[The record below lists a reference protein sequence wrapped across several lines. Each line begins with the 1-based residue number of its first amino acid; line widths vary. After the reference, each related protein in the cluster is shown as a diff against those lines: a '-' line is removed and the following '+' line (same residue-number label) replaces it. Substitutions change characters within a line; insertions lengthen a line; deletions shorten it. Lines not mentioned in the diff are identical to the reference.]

1 EPGRAANHGGF
12 RYEHILFDPINP
24 HTQCLQDHCMNSRP
38 MHLHPCSTGH
48 RATPDPMTVYIPTS
62 CFRPRKPYRVI
73 PDRASL
79 ARTNAHVDSPAVSTR
94 TSCQQSKSRTEME
107 PSGKYYGYPTDVLLH
122 LFIPSVVTGF
132 PASSHD
138 SHKPAHVRPHTQGS
152 NPNLALAEIEQQNP
166 KIATLF

>member
-12 RYEHILFDPINP
+12 RYEHILFDPIY
-24 HTQCLQDHCMNSRP
+24 HTLNACKITQQMNGRP

-79 ARTNAHVDSPAVSTR
+79 LGPYNHSRMPMLTR
-94 TSCQQSKSRTEME
+94 RLKPRTEME

-132 PASSHD
+132 PASSHG